1 MHATQARRFT
11 ATLPEAPMKNVE
23 ATLKMSF
30 IYIFQQVVTPF
41 DECFEYG

>member
-11 ATLPEAPMKNVE
+11 ATLAEAPMKNVE
-23 ATLKMSF
+23 ATLKITF
-30 IYIFQQVVTPF
+30 IYIFQLLVTPL